1 MERELN
7 LQSSRWVDRFLET
20 EEGHPRRFARARM
33 VLSACLIFG
42 GLRLLSALVPALR
55 GNLTSAALV
64 VLLSCFGLSLPWLHR
79 RLGDLELTAH
89 LLYGSVLVSFIIPAL
104 ERGAMDVIAFFLTS
118 FIPMLMI
125 LVAGHSGWRVW
136 TLGSLVVMFSCEL
149 FLGPPGLDR
158 EGFIRLFSGTA
169 LCALGVL
176 LAQRSERE
184 NATLFDAL
192 LETKEE
198 AEAASVAKS
207 EFLAN
212 MSHELRTPMNGVL
225 GMLDILRSSDLNEED
240 AGFVDTAHDSAH
252 KLLTLL
258 NDLLDLSKIEAGQLE
273 LDPMPM
279 DLETCCAD
287 VLRSLEA
294 NSIEKDVEMRLV
306 LAPDVPESVLGD
318 ELRIRQILTNLVG
331 NALKFT
337 ARGSVDLRCQ
347 MVVGETLEKDVLLS
361 VTDTGIGIAPEALPR
376 LFEKFS
382 QADSSTTRRF
392 GGTGLGLAITRELV
406 DQMGGSIA
414 VRSVVGRGS
423 EFTVRLPLPP
433 FEDDPADDRS
443 AVTPSRDQT
452 DTYQPS
458 ASPSLRAS
466 EAPK

>member
-1 MERELN
+1 
-7 LQSSRWVDRFLET
+7 
-20 EEGHPRRFARARM
+20 
-33 VLSACLIFG
+33 
-42 GLRLLSALVPALR
+42 
-55 GNLTSAALV
+55 
-64 VLLSCFGLSLPWLHR
+64 
-79 RLGDLELTAH
+79 
-89 LLYGSVLVSFIIPAL
+89 
-104 ERGAMDVIAFFLTS
+104 
-118 FIPMLMI
+118 
-125 LVAGHSGWRVW
+125 
-136 TLGSLVVMFSCEL
+136 
-149 FLGPPGLDR
+149 
-158 EGFIRLFSGTA
+158 
-169 LCALGVL
+169 
-176 LAQRSERE
+176 
-184 NATLFDAL
+184 
-192 LETKEE
+192 
-198 AEAASVAKS
+198 
-207 EFLAN
+207 
-212 MSHELRTPMNGVL
+212 
-225 GMLDILRSSDLNEED
+225 
-240 AGFVDTAHDSAH
+240 
-252 KLLTLL
+252 
-258 NDLLDLSKIEAGQLE
+258 AGQLE

-433 FEDDPADDRS
+433 FDDNPADERS